1 MQLEINLV
9 EEKEIIHHKEMDED
23 MMTNEDIISGVNNRR
38 INELTTDE
46 DLIMEWIDMTEARI
60 SYRDFVVQKFG
71 KALIKGSHASES

>member
-1 MQLEINLV
+1 MQLETNLA

-23 MMTNEDIISGVNNRR
+23 MMTNEDIISGVNNRK

-71 KALIKGSHASES
+71 KALMKGSHTSES